1 MVYNSFMSLDSEV
14 MPLVQQDPLREPIY
28 DEEVVPQRL
37 CHCLCRLVLC
47 ADRLC
52 KPGEVIHD
60 DEDVLLFFFDFD
72 VEKIDGNEF

>member
-1 MVYNSFMSLDSEV
+1 MMKKLSHRDFATVFADWSF
-14 MPLVQQDPLREPIY
+14 
-28 DEEVVPQRL
+28 
-37 CHCLCRLVLC
+37 